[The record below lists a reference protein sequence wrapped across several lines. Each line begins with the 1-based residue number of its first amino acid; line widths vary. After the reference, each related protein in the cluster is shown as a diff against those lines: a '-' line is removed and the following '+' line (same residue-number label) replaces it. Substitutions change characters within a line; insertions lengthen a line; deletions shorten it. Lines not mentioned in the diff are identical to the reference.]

1 MMKKI
6 YLLIGSIFFVLTA
19 YGQQSTTTNVSESK
33 LLRKQV
39 NVNVPIIRIKNKAMV
54 SISREYANNN
64 KTETQKIVIQ
74 PISNKSSVKGTQND
88 DIYLKENPKK

>member
-74 PISNKSSVKGTQND
+74 PISNKSSVKGTQNE
-88 DIYLKENPKK
+88 DIYLKEKPKK